1 MRNPSDQREPKQD
14 RKQNRG
20 ASRRQQRLCIK
31 EKPAAVEVP
40 RNNQQRPK
48 SWQTFPL
55 LAQKRGHPNPIS
67 RRVSGADSESRAW
80 QRKTEAQSIGTSR
93 RTRRLFE
100 AGSISRRA
108 APFRSFEALLH
119 FCWKHCSFA
128 AELPATVLK
137 QHKFRIVVR
146 RTAFEHRI

>member
-1 MRNPSDQREPKQD
+1 MRNPPDQREPKQD

-67 RRVSGADSESRAW
+67 RRVSGADSESRTW
-80 QRKTEAQSIGTSR
+80 QRKTEDQGIRTSR
-93 RTRRLFE
+93 GTRRLFE
-100 AGSISRRA
+100 AGSISRGA
-108 APFRSFEALLH
+108 APFRSFEVRFHL
-119 FCWKHCSFA
+119 FWKHSRFA
-128 AELPATVLK
+128 AELPATVL
-137 QHKFRIVVR
+137 
-146 RTAFEHRI
+146 